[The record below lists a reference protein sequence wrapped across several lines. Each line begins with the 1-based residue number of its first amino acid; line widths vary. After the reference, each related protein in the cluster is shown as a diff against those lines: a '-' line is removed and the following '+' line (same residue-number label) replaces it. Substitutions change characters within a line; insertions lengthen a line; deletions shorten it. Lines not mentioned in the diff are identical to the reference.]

1 MVIQSRVIKGK
12 VVKNVYSSLWK
23 QQRRARKTLT
33 SPLEVEHKNVIG
45 KVATRELKLISILS
59 GQQGV
64 LEPEGTGNKEAEH
77 IRYFTR
83 GDECWKSQW
92 RDWGVGVGWGLKSD

>member
-33 SPLEVEHKNVIG
+33 SLEVEHKNVIG
-45 KVATRELKLISILS
+45 KVATSELKLISILS

-64 LEPEGTGNKEAEH
+64 LEPEGAGNKEAEH

-92 RDWGVGVGWGLKSD
+92 RDWGVGVGWRLKSD